1 MGQKKS
7 KKSVGAPIC
16 SNDGENLSPRGEE
29 SDDNNQVGK
38 IKIGFVKSLL
48 NLSLKHTLLIK
59 IVEMN
64 NIL

>member
-48 NLSLKHTLLIK
+48 NL
-59 IVEMN
+59 
-64 NIL
+64 

>member
-48 NLSLKHTLLIK
+48 NLKHTLLIK
-59 IVEMN
+59 IVEIN